1 MDKRHFWYTAFPTI
15 SIAHLTF
22 PELLTIISSIA
33 ILVLATPPVGATIP
47 LLAGVGY
54 LIQRVYLRTSR
65 QVRLMDLEAKAPLC
79 THFLESLAGI
89 VTIRSFGWSSAYRN
103 RNNDQLDQS
112 QVPFYI
118 LFQIQNWLNLVLELM
133 VAGLVTVIVGLAVAL
148 RSKVDPGYLG
158 LGLVAAV
165 SIQSPMRNTVSN
177 TSRWTLAGISGSS
190 S

>member
-1 MDKRHFWYTAFPTI
+1 MDQRYFWYTPFLI
-15 SIAHLTF
+15 SLTSHLTV
-22 PELLTIISSIA
+22 PELLTVISQIA
-33 ILVLATPPVGATIP
+33 ILVIATPPVGATIP
-47 LLAGVGY
+47 LLVGVGY

-89 VTIRSFGWSSAYRN
+89 VTIRSFGWSSAYRK
-103 RNNDQLDQS
+103 RNNEQLDQS

-118 LFQIQNWLNLVLELM
+118 LFQVQNWLNLVLELA

-158 LGLVAAV
+158 LGLVSAV
-165 SIQSPMRNTVSN
+165 STASPMRKRLSLIYVDGP
-177 TSRWTLAGISGSS
+177 WLEL
-190 S
+190 